1 MRYRISF
8 VKTLT
13 QKALGSTVELDNQD
27 EGYVKAL
34 ISKFDIVDR
43 DGDVVLPS
51 AFTDGQPIKMAAWG
65 HEWEKLAVGKGH
77 IKVQPDGAYFEGN
90 FFLNT
95 THGRDTYETVKG
107 LGELQE
113 WSWGFEIPK
122 GGSYRGNF
130 KGQPVRFIKA
140 ANAHEVCPVL
150 VGANQGSKT
159 VAIKSAGDENESMT
173 LKDLI
178 VELRTLVVDAD
189 AGDLP
194 TLIKSV
200 HLLESVESKKA
211 LKSASDEDDYAVII
225 EGFMKALDE
234 AQVNLADYVELEKP
248 QRSYADEAKDTIAAA
263 KSFTERTE
271 SLADLRAKDNRQL
284 SAESKAL
291 LTELLA
297 DVKELQT
304 SIEKLAGDPPTEGGE
319 PESQTVETDQV
330 AESKRARTLAEA
342 ERRARLAS

>member
-1 MRYRISF
+1 M
-8 VKTLT
+8 KTLT
-13 QKALGSTVELDNQD
+13 KKAPSSTVELDTQD

-77 IKVQPDGAYFEGN
+77 IRVQPDGAYFEGH
-90 FFLNT
+90 FFINT

-130 KGQPVRFIKA
+130 KGQPVRFIKL

-189 AGDLP
+189 AEDLP

-200 HLLESVESKKA
+200 HLLESVDSKKA
-211 LKSASDEDDYAVII
+211 LKSADEDDYAGII
-225 EGFMKALDE
+225 EGFMKSLDE
-234 AQVNLADYVELEKP
+234 ANVNLADYVELEKS
-248 QRSYADEAKDTIAAA
+248 QRSYADEARETIAAA

-297 DVKELQT
+297 DVKELQA

>member
-1 MRYRISF
+1 M
-8 VKTLT
+8 KTITKGLGQT
-13 QKALGSTVELDNQD
+13 VALDGKED
-27 EGYVKAL
+27 GYVKAL
-34 ISKFDIVDR
+34 ISKFDIIDR

-77 IKVQPDGAYFEGN
+77 IRVEPDGAYFEGN

-95 THGRDTYETVKG
+95 TVGRDTYETVKG
-107 LGELQE
+107 LGDLQE

-122 GGSYRGNF
+122 GGSYRGNH

-159 VAIKSAGDENESMT
+159 VAIKGAAGEDESMT

-189 AGDLP
+189 AGDLSR
-194 TLIKSV
+194 LIKSV
-200 HLLESVESKKA
+200 QLLESIERKA
-211 LKSASDEDDYAVII
+211 AFKAADDEDIVAEII
-225 EGFMKALDE
+225 EDFMKTLDE
-234 AQVNLADYVELEKP
+234 AKVNLADYVEIEP
-248 QRSYADEAKDTIAAA
+248 PTRSYADEAKNALSAV
-263 KSFTERTE
+263 KSFTERTA
-271 SLADLRAKDNRQL
+271 SLADLRAKDNRPL
-284 SAESKAL
+284 NADSKAL
-291 LTELLA
+291 LADLLV

-304 SIEKLAGDPPTEGGE
+304 SIEKLAGE
-319 PESQTVETDQV
+319 PEPPPVEQESQNHEADPETE
-330 AESKRARTLAEA
+330 AKRARTLEIAQ
-342 ERRARLAS
+342 RRARLLDS